1 MTGSVCQTHAE
12 RRLKSSW
19 PRPETPSNCGWA
31 PQRYAFSQKV
41 GQKKRGRAGKR
52 KSPSGVFYTAV
63 FGKKEAG
70 NGETPL
76 SPDFT
81 PGFLRAVQNYIFF
94 SFTLHSRKEFFQTGP
109 KTGRYKDFRP
119 KVDKLHVQTSE
130 SLRELPKKQL
140 ENSGSRS
147 RSGIRG

>member
-1 MTGSVCQTHAE
+1 MTGSVCQTHAG

-19 PRPETPSNCGWA
+19 PRPETPSDCGWA

-52 KSPSGVFYTAV
+52 KSPSGVFYTAIL
-63 FGKKEAG
+63 KKKK
-70 NGETPL
+70 
-76 SPDFT
+76 
-81 PGFLRAVQNYIFF
+81 PGTERHPRPRTSLQASCERHKITSFF
-94 SFTLHSRKEFFQTGP
+94 IHRQHSSKEFLQTGH

-130 SLRELPKKQL
+130 SLRELPKKTT
-140 ENSGSRS
+140 
-147 RSGIRG
+147 